1 MKKIL
6 IIGADSAIAQAVA
19 KEFAKDKPRFFLG
32 AYDKEKLDLIAGDLK
47 ARGAESVDIAS
58 FDALDT
64 ASHAELL
71 RKALSSL
78 QEIDVAFIAYGTL
91 PDQEA
96 CQASF
101 EAAEREIRLN
111 FISVVSLLT
120 ILANRMEEAGK
131 STIAV
136 ISSPAGDRG
145 RQSNYVYGAAKGGLT
160 VFLGGLRNRLA
171 KKGVHVLTIKPGFV
185 STPMTAHLKQGPLFV
200 QPERVAADIYRAI
213 ERQKNVLYTPWFWKY
228 IMFIIRHIP
237 ESIFKKLK
245 L

>member
-1 MKKIL
+1 VKKIL

-19 KEFAKDKPRFFLG
+19 KEFAKESPDFFLAAFDG
-32 AYDKEKLDLIAGDLK
+32 EKLGLIAKDLK
-47 ARGAESVDIAS
+47 ARGANSVETCP
-58 FDALDT
+58 FDAHDT
-64 ASHAELL
+64 DSHAEVL
-71 RKALSSL
+71 RKGLSTL
-78 QEIDVAFIAYGTL
+78 QGIDVAFIAYGTL

-111 FISVVSLLT
+111 FVSVVSLLT
-120 ILANRMEEAGK
+120 ILSNRMEEAGK
-131 STIAV
+131 GTIAV

-145 RQSNYVYGAAKGGLT
+145 RQSNYVYGSAKGGLT

-200 QPERVAADIYRAI
+200 QPERVAADICKAVEKR
-213 ERQKNVLYTPWFWKY
+213 KNVLYTPWFWQY
-228 IMFIIRHIP
+228 IMIIIRNIP
-237 ESIFKKLK
+237 ETIFKKLK